1 MPRHAPAADGIA
13 TGRPR
18 WREIRAGP
26 PARQIGE
33 TGMLGIGEMGDP
45 SDRDLKIGLILP
57 TWTGSLDGR
66 TPRWTDL
73 VGLARLAEDVGFDSL
88 WLPDMLRYRFGEGI
102 DPLACWETWSLV
114 AGLAASTHRL
124 EIGTLVL
131 VGAYRSPAL
140 LAEMAETVDE
150 ISGGRLILGIG
161 AGVNQD
167 EHEAYGFSWEHRY
180 DRLEETLTIIHGLF
194 RDGLVD
200 FEGQYVSAR
209 DCELGLRGPRSAG
222 PPILLGGKGPRI
234 QRLAARFANLW
245 NVGFFGDP
253 SDLDTVATLRREV
266 DDACAEVGREASSL
280 ERTAALM
287 VHLGGP
293 PAMLGPYDWSAGA
306 LRGSVAE
313 LASSLRAFAGVGIS
327 HLQVGLVPST
337 RASIE
342 SFARVLDLL
351 DRGAGTGMS
360 QPPS

>member
-1 MPRHAPAADGIA
+1 
-13 TGRPR
+13 
-18 WREIRAGP
+18 
-26 PARQIGE
+26 
-33 TGMLGIGEMGDP
+33 MGDP
-45 SDRDLKIGLILP
+45 RDRDLKVGLILP

-66 TPRWTDL
+66 TPRWTDIL
-73 VGLARLAEDVGFDSL
+73 GLAGLAEDVGFDSL

-114 AGLAASTHRL
+114 AGLAASTRRL

-161 AGVNQD
+161 AGFNQD
-167 EHEAYGFSWEHRY
+167 EHDAFGFSWEHRF
-180 DRLEETLTIIHGLF
+180 DRLEETLTIIHALF
-194 RDGLVD
+194 RDGHVD

-222 PPILLGGKGPRI
+222 PPILLGGEGPRM
-234 QRLAARFANLW
+234 QHLAARFADLW
-245 NVGFFGDP
+245 NVGFFDVP
-253 SDLDTVATLRREV
+253 CEVERVVKLRGEV
-266 DDACAEVGREASSL
+266 DGACAEVGRDATTL

-293 PAMLGPYDWSAGA
+293 PAMVGPYDWSAGA

-313 LASSLRAFAGVGIS
+313 LASSLRAFAAVGIS

-342 SFARVLDLL
+342 SFGRVLELL
-351 DRGAGTGMS
+351 DRHAGAGMP
-360 QPPS
+360 QPSS